1 MIRRLLTVLIVVC
14 ACSAAEARSTLAE
27 HWLRVQQA
35 LATEDRENVDER
47 ILEFQQAADDLAV
60 HRLTPYAA
68 ALVLWAKDRP
78 GVLADAVVQRARVL
92 DPELP
97 STYFLLARWQWQRR
111 EWGTAARSYVSG
123 LWAVCLFEP
132 SRQAL
137 IASSGIWL
145 ILVLAWTLAIAIL
158 IQVYKYRRQMAHD
171 AVEVSGLL
179 FRRPNAIV
187 LAAVILGLP
196 LFVGLG
202 PIWLVVY
209 LFALSW
215 AYMTVGQRI
224 TAILSCAI
232 LALLVPALTAWK
244 EVAGRSPTVVER
256 VATML
261 DERRIDPSTLREFSG
276 FEPELDGVSTYHL
289 VLGELV
295 RMHGDADGARL
306 QYQKASL
313 SDEADPTPLIFLGN
327 LSMEEGDIARAIQ
340 RYNAALELDPR
351 SVLAYHNLS
360 SAFDQSRRFQEGD
373 AAREAARTLAGG
385 RRGSIGIRGR
395 DDRIRYPLLGG
406 EELSRLVRQAP
417 SGLATEGGGGA
428 SFASEAAQWLL
439 EPASRVFWILALLGL
454 AVLLLRKRWMW
465 TAQTCS
471 KCGKVFCPRCK
482 TATESAS
489 YCSQCISVFL
499 KRDMVSIEQQ
509 SAKQAQIQSWLTWS
523 SVGRRVAGFLIP
535 GSAHLLGEHVWF
547 GLVVGFVGWLLLS
560 GAAIWAPLM
569 LPGVD
574 PLIAILPI
582 QVAFAIGFA
591 LVWLRSISVAW
602 YRR

>member
-1 MIRRLLTVLIVVC
+1 MIRRLFTVVIVVC

-35 LATEDRENVDER
+35 LAAEDREDIDQR

-78 GVLADAVVQRARVL
+78 GVLADGVVQRARVL

-97 STYFLLARWQWQRR
+97 SAYFLLARWQWQRR
-111 EWGTAARSYVSG
+111 EWATAARSYLSG

-145 ILVLAWTLAIAIL
+145 ILVLAWTLAVAIL
-158 IQVYKYRRQMAHD
+158 IQVYKYRRQIAHD

-215 AYMTVGQRI
+215 AYMTAGQRI
-224 TAILSCAI
+224 TAVFSCAI
-232 LALLVPALTAWK
+232 LALLVPALSAWQK
-244 EVAGRSPTVVER
+244 LAGKPPTVVER
-256 VATML
+256 VSTML
-261 DERRIDPSTLREFSG
+261 DERRIDPSTLREFADYEEE
-276 FEPELDGVSTYHL
+276 FDGVSTYHL

-313 SDEADPTPLIFLGN
+313 RDEGDPTPLIFLGN

-373 AAREAARTLAGG
+373 AAREAARTLAGN

-395 DDRIRYPLLGG
+395 DDRIRYPMLGG
-406 EELSRLVRQAP
+406 RELSRLVREAP
-417 SGLATEGGGGA
+417 PDLVLEGNRA
-428 SFASEAAQWLL
+428 SFKPEAARWLL
-439 EPASRVFWILALLGL
+439 EPTSRVFWILALLGL
-454 AVLLLRKRWMW
+454 FVLVLRKRWMW

-509 SAKQAQIQSWLTWS
+509 AAKQAQIQSWLTWS
-523 SVGRRVAGFLIP
+523 SVGRRAAGFLVP
-535 GSAHLLGEHVWF
+535 GSAHLLGEQVWF

-574 PLIAILPI
+574 PLIAVLPI
-582 QVAFAIGFA
+582 QVGFAIGFA